1 MLSLFFLFGFGAL
14 IGNYYYGETNIRF
27 LHTSKVWLMI
37 YRISVL
43 AMIVFGS
50 VAKIQIVWDLADLFM
65 GFMVIINL
73 IAITLLSKVAFAALQ
88 RLYKPEKAGK
98 DPIFIKK
105 TLKDLKILNVGIVM
119 KTSKRKVC
127 NKKDIRTAIC

>member
-1 MLSLFFLFGFGAL
+1 
-14 IGNYYYGETNIRF
+14 
-27 LHTSKVWLMI
+27 MI

-88 RLYKPEKAGK
+88 DYINQKKAGK
-98 DPIFIKK
+98 DPIFYKENIKG
-105 TLKDLKILNVGIVM
+105 LENIECWDSYE
-119 KTSKRKVC
+119 KTSK
-127 NKKDIRTAIC
+127 KKSV

>member
-1 MLSLFFLFGFGAL
+1 
-14 IGNYYYGETNIRF
+14 
-27 LHTSKVWLMI
+27 MI

-88 RLYKPEKAGK
+88 DYINRKAGK
-98 DPIFIKK
+98 DPIFYKENIKG
-105 TLKDLKILNVGIVM
+105 LENIECWDSYE
-119 KTSKRKVC
+119 KTSKKEKCV
-127 NKKDIRTAIC
+127 IRRIFRLQYV

>member
-1 MLSLFFLFGFGAL
+1 MNTHRSWASGCLAIFVLFGFGAL

-73 IAITLLSKVAFAALQ
+73 IAITLLSKVAFCGVT
-88 RLYKPEKAGK
+88 RLYK
-98 DPIFIKK
+98 
-105 TLKDLKILNVGIVM
+105 T
-119 KTSKRKVC
+119 RKSW
-127 NKKDIRTAIC
+127 